1 MSWNGY
7 QGNYVGP
14 AYLEPFF
21 GAALN
26 KIGKEFPTIVASA
39 KRVIIRHGPMS
50 VEIGSEIATKR
61 VPNGDDSSVLRASAG
76 AFIPQVFEVKAK
88 GKENEE
94 ARQGPD
100 KEDEEDGQGPDNHD
114 GKE

>member
-26 KIGKEFPTIVASA
+26 LIGKEFPTIVASA
-39 KRVIIRHGPMS
+39 KRVVIRHGPMS
-50 VEIGSEIATKR
+50 VAVSYTHLTLPTTPY
-61 VPNGDDSSVLRASAG
+61 V
-76 AFIPQVFEVKAK
+76 
-88 GKENEE
+88 
-94 ARQGPD
+94 
-100 KEDEEDGQGPDNHD
+100 
-114 GKE
+114 